1 MSTSA
6 IAIAIIALIIGVV
19 VGIGAYPSIFP
30 SAGVSLTQT
39 EYDGLLNDRS
49 ELQALKATQLTGEV
63 TLGFLGSLTGR
74 LATFGE
80 NELTA
85 AQFAASQVNDHLEDA
100 GMNWTIKIVAEDT
113 QTTPSICLEKVELFN
128 SQGITLLIG
137 PLSSAEVLEIKG
149 YCDSNKVLAIS
160 QSSTVPSLSI
170 PDDYIYRFAPTD
182 VVQGRAIARMIWD
195 DNITHVI
202 AVTAQ
207 DAWGE
212 ELRDTTKARY
222 IELGGTWWTEQI
234 DYSVEAA
241 EFSTEANTLATEVQN
256 AITAHGN
263 ESVGVLMIGFE
274 EVAQF
279 FTDAT
284 AYPVLS
290 TVNWYGSD
298 GTALSGALLA
308 SATAADFAISVGYPN
323 TIYKPSEEATS
334 KFEAVRAN
342 NIDVLGREPDPYSYA
357 CYDIVWAYALAL
369 MAVDTYDAD
378 AVKEVMPT
386 VAKSMLG
393 ALGWIN
399 LDEAGDLEKKDY
411 NIWVIEETAPDVYG
425 WKLHGVYN
433 RDDDSITL
441 Q

>member
-30 SAGVSLTQT
+30 TSGVNITQE
-39 EYDGLLNDRS
+39 EYDGLLSDRV
-49 ELQALKATQLTGEV
+49 ELQTLKAGQLSGEIQ
-63 TLGFLGSLTGR
+63 LGFLGSLSGR

-85 AQFAASQVNDHLEDA
+85 AEFAAEEINAFLEDA
-100 GMNWTIKIVAEDT
+100 GMDWNITIVAEDT

-149 YCDSNKVLAIS
+149 YCDSNKILAIS

-170 PDDYIYRFAPTD
+170 ADDYIYRFAPTD
-182 VVQGRAIARMIWD
+182 VVQGRAQARMMWD
-195 DNITHVI
+195 DGITTVI
-202 AVTAQ
+202 SVTAQ

-212 ELRDTTKARY
+212 ELRDTAKARF
-222 IELGGTWWTEQI
+222 IELGGTWWPQQI
-234 DYSVEAA
+234 DYSTEAA
-241 EFSTEANTLATEVQN
+241 EFSTEAAALATEVQN
-256 AITAHGN
+256 AINLHGAA
-263 ESVGVLMIGFE
+263 SVGVLMIGFE

-290 TVNWYGSD
+290 NVNWYGSD
-298 GTALSGALLA
+298 GTALSGALLN

-323 TIYKPSEEATS
+323 TIYRPSDEATS
-334 KFEAVRAN
+334 KFEAVRQN
-342 NIDVLGREPDPYSYA
+342 NIDVLGRDPDPYSFA
-357 CYDIVWAYALAL
+357 CYDIVWAYALSL

-378 AVKEVMPT
+378 AVKEVLPT
-386 VAKSMLG
+386 VAGSMLG

-411 NIWVIEETAPDVYG
+411 NIWVIEETTPDVYE
-425 WKLHGVYN
+425 WILAGVYN
-433 RDDDSITL
+433 KDNDEITWE
-441 Q
+441 